1 MHMIGVSSID
11 CCTADFSTRGQV
23 RSWLFVSYA
32 SILRTL
38 RAIFL
43 SNAARALILKQ
54 TELTDEVFSNP
65 SALPISLCLCPPTL
79 RHKYIAIDRASFC
92 SPRRFLLNSSKGLPY
107 ALAVTRAICSTPN
120 PNTLPK
126 YLSSNF
132 NPLEPAE
139 TIVTSKAK
147 SPANDDE
154 ADVDAHKGIFDQLKE
169 DFGRKILNPFSW

>member
-23 RSWLFVSYA
+23 RSWLFVSSA

-43 SNAARALILKQ
+43 SNAALAFILKQ

-107 ALAVTRAICSTPN
+107 ALAVTRAICSTPIF
-120 PNTLPK
+120 P
-126 YLSSNF
+126 SSIRA
-132 NPLEPAE
+132 AE
-139 TIVTSKAK
+139 RRLRQNLHSQSTARRQ
-147 SPANDDE
+147 A
-154 ADVDAHKGIFDQLKE
+154 AGRRFD
-169 DFGRKILNPFSW
+169 GA

>member
-23 RSWLFVSYA
+23 RYWLFDRSS

-43 SNAARALILKQ
+43 SNAALAFILKQ

-92 SPRRFLLNSSKGLPY
+92 SPRRFLLSSSKGLPY
-107 ALAVTRAICSTPN
+107 ALAVTRAICP
-120 PNTLPK
+120 LA
-126 YLSSNF
+126 SSR
-132 NPLEPAE
+132 
-139 TIVTSKAK
+139 AK
-147 SPANDDE
+147 SGLD
-154 ADVDAHKGIFDQLKE
+154 
-169 DFGRKILNPFSW
+169 PFSADELEGVFGPARWRAIH